1 MKIWAM
7 LLILISTACNNNQ
20 PSGYRQ
26 NGNLPPVV
34 QVNQMQALL
43 APEDFGLNLIG
54 GLINS
59 GVENASALEAKINEG
74 AQNPINN
81 VDIDKDQQRDYV
93 QVREVPTNSPVDREF
108 DFVARPSGGGQEQQ
122 IAVIKFTEENGQP
135 VMNANY
141 TNVVSGYRDYY
152 YVSPLERSLS
162 FLLWARAMNRAAYY
176 GIVPSNYVYVHSVP
190 RQQFVQTQ
198 RTYQTTTRINPV
210 PVSKPPATL
219 SQSSFVNRS
228 APATNSNSFRST
240 PATNSNSLKS
250 AASGVSGDFRTN
262 SNNVRPK
269 GAAFDNTPRV
279 STPSPAPRQQ
289 STPAPVVKSSS
300 GSSSSSKAS
309 APVSRS
315 KGR

>member
-1 MKIWAM
+1 MKIWAT

-34 QVNQMQALL
+34 QVNQMQAML

-59 GVENASALEAKINEG
+59 GVENASALEVKINEG
-74 AQNPINN
+74 EKNPINN

-93 QVREVPTNSPVDREF
+93 QVREAQTNSPVDKEF
-108 DFVARPSGGGQEQQ
+108 DFVAKPSGGGPEQQ

-141 TNVVSGYRDYY
+141 TNVVSGYRDHYY
-152 YVSPLERSLS
+152 ASPLERSLS
-162 FLLWARAMNRAAYY
+162 FLLWAHAINRAAYY
-176 GIVPSNYVYVHSVP
+176 GTVPNSYVHVRSVP

-198 RTYQTTTRINPV
+198 RTYQTTTRINPA

-228 APATNSNSFRST
+228 APATNSNSFRSA

-250 AASGVSGDFRTN
+250 AASGISGDFRTN
-262 SNNVRPK
+262 SNNVKPK

-279 STPSPAPRQQ
+279 STPSPTPRQQ
-289 STPAPVVKSSS
+289 SAPTPRQQSAPVVKSSS
-300 GSSSSSKAS
+300 NSS

-315 KGR
+315 KAR

>member
-7 LLILISTACNNNQ
+7 LLILVFTACNNNQ

-34 QVNQMQALL
+34 QVNQMQAML

-59 GVENASALEAKINEG
+59 GIENASALEVKINEG

-93 QVREVPTNSPVDREF
+93 QVREAQTNSPVDREF
-108 DFVARPSGGGQEQQ
+108 DFVAKPSGGGPEQQ
-122 IAVIKFTEENGQP
+122 IAVIRFTEENGQP

-152 YVSPLERSLS
+152 YTNPLERSLS
-162 FLLWARAMNRAAYY
+162 FLLWAHAINRAAYY
-176 GIVPSNYVYVHSVP
+176 GTVPSSYVYVRSVP

-198 RTYQTTTRINPV
+198 RTYQTTTRINPA
-210 PVSKPPATL
+210 PVSKPPATF

-228 APATNSNSFRST
+228 APATNSNSLR
-240 PATNSNSLKS
+240 S

-269 GAAFDNTPRV
+269 GAAFDNTPRA

-289 STPAPVVKSSS
+289 STPTMKSSS
-300 GSSSSSKAS
+300 GASTPSRASTPSKAS

>member
-1 MKIWAM
+1 MRIWAM
-7 LLILISTACNNNQ
+7 LLTLVFTACNNNQ

-93 QVREVPTNSPVDREF
+93 QVREAQTNSPVDREF
-108 DFVARPSGGGQEQQ
+108 DFVAKPSGGGPEQQ

-141 TNVVSGYRDYY
+141 TNIVSGYRDHY

-162 FLLWARAMNRAAYY
+162 FLLWAHAMNRAVYY
-176 GIVPSNYVYVHSVP
+176 GTVPSSYVYVRSVP

-198 RTYQTTTRINPV
+198 RTYQTTTRINPT

-228 APATNSNSFRST
+228 APATNSNSLRS
-240 PATNSNSLKS
+240 
-250 AASGVSGDFRTN
+250 ASQGVSGDFRTN
-262 SNNVRPK
+262 SNNVKPK

-289 STPAPVVKSSS
+289 SAPVVKSSS
-300 GSSSSSKAS
+300 GSSGSPKAS

-315 KGR
+315 RGR

>member
-1 MKIWAM
+1 MKKFLV
-7 LLILISTACNNNQ
+7 LLSVLTLFACDNNQ
-20 PSGYRQ
+20 STNYRQ

-34 QVNQMQALL
+34 QVNQMQAML
-43 APEDFGLNLIG
+43 APEDFALNMVG

-59 GVENASALEAKINEG
+59 GVENASALEIKINEG
-74 AQNPINN
+74 DKNPINN
-81 VDIDKDQQRDYV
+81 VDIDKDQRRDYV
-93 QVREVPTNSPVDREF
+93 QVKEVPTASSTDREF
-108 DFVARPSGGGQEQQ
+108 DFIAKPSGGGQEQQ

-141 TNVVSGYRDYY
+141 TNIVYGYQDHYYSNQLARD
-152 YVSPLERSLS
+152 LR
-162 FLLWARAMNRAAYY
+162 FLVWAHAINRAIYY
-176 GIVPSNYVYVHSVP
+176 GSVPNGYVYVRSVP
-190 RQQFVQTQ
+190 RQQFIQTQ

-210 PVSKPPATL
+210 PVSKPPATV

-228 APATNSNSFRST
+228 A

-262 SNNVRPK
+262 SNGVKPK

-279 STPSPAPRQQ
+279 STPIPKP
-289 STPAPVVKSSS
+289 STPVVKPSTPVVKTSSTPKS
-300 GSSSSSKAS
+300 SFSSSS
-309 APVSRS
+309 SRS